1 MKKFL
6 RITLSLVLAVILFAT
21 AMPIYAVED
30 TTVEEIEELREEN
43 VKHFKMNDGTYKAVV
58 YSEPVH
64 RRDADG
70 NWQDIDNTLSADNE
84 SNYVTSDGRVKFSR
98 NVKKSGGSLFEL
110 SENGYK
116 ISLSLIEENI
126 KSASARIK
134 NHGGKRTP
142 TVFDSEKEK
151 LEKLKEVDN
160 LTRVRYNDITED
172 VDIEYEIYSNNIKES
187 IIVNSGKDS
196 YVYKFELKLNKMTA
210 TLNEDG
216 EISLN
221 DEKTGEVKYI
231 MPAPFMFD
239 DSGALSTDVYYT
251 LTQSGKYKYELTVT
265 ASAEWINEKD
275 RDFPV
280 TIDPTININ
289 TSYGEAYVSSSN
301 PNTNYKKPSNG
312 QLLVST
318 THRTFL
324 KFEMPTLSASA
335 TILDAVIDLKFY
347 FANGGNA
354 NIYAYTVPYSWN
366 ENTITWNNSV
376 ASHTSLESSVTPFAS
391 EYLSSS
397 NGTESDP
404 AFMYLDMTSVVRD
417 WYDYKDNYGIAIKST
432 SGTVI
437 FKGYNSGEG
446 LRPTMEFT
454 YQESNNALNGT
465 YFFRSV
471 EHNTYMQDS
480 SATSSEDDIMIHPF
494 DGDVNQ
500 KWIIKYLRNGYYKIT
515 TADGTKALTAPSTT
529 GGSVALTTYTASSYQ
544 MWSITQ
550 DISGNYSFA
559 SRFHYSYYLSSGSNV
574 STSGVGP
581 AELRD
586 YMWDDSSRWI
596 LYQVVTNGPQLIG
609 QKKEKWCWAACAWML
624 SSAYIT
630 PPISL
635 ESVAVSTKLGYFVP
649 NPSIN
654 QENQCNHTANGDAD
668 FFNSLGYIFGKVSV
682 KRETS
687 GYMVED
693 SLKAFLDNGIPIMAN
708 LHKTDLTGDHFV
720 LIHDYYIDENDV
732 LVIRMYDPLPVNCG
746 QTQEV
751 SFDDLT
757 DVSKG
762 NEYIWSGF
770 VIIDRGSNYEFIVD
784 N

>member
-187 IIVNSGKDS
+187 IIVNSKKDS
-196 YVYKFELKLNKMTA
+196 YVYRFELKLNKMTA
-210 TLNEDG
+210 ALNEDG
-216 EISLN
+216 EISLS

-239 DSGALSTDVYYT
+239 DNGELSTDVYYT
-251 LTQSGKYKYELTVT
+251 LTPSGKYKYELTVT

-280 TIDPTININ
+280 TIDPT
-289 TSYGEAYVSSSN
+289 TVSVTGLYGEAYVSSSN
-301 PNTNYKKPSNG
+301 PNTNYRKANA
-312 QLLVST
+312 LLAGT
-318 THRTFL
+318 TYRTFL
-324 KFEMPTLSASA
+324 WFDLPTVSPYDKI
-335 TILDAVIDLKFY
+335 TDAVLDIKYY
-347 FANGGNA
+347 FNSTGNV
-354 NIYAYTVPYSWN
+354 NIAAYAVPYSWS

-417 WYDYKDNYGIAIKST
+417 WYAGKANNGIAIKGT
-432 SGTVI
+432 SGSADCVV
-437 FKGYNSGEG
+437 FKGYNTGIDTRARLEI
-446 LRPTMEFT
+446 T
-454 YQESNNALNGT
+454 YERLDNVLTGT
-465 YFFRSV
+465 FFFRNV
-471 EHNTYMQDS
+471 QHNTYMQS
-480 SATSSEDDIMIHPF
+480 GASNAIINAF
-494 DGDVNQ
+494 DGDTNQ
-500 KWIIKYLRNGYYKIT
+500 KWNISYLHNGYYKIT
-515 TADGTKALTAPSTT
+515 STDGTVALTAPSTANNNIT
-529 GGSVALTTYTASSYQ
+529 LSAYTASNNQ
-544 MWSITQ
+544 MWNITQ
-550 DISGNYSFA
+550 DLYGNYMISPKNNLTCYA
-559 SRFHYSYYLSSGSNV
+559 VSGAIISSSVPNERYLVLNQSS
-574 STSGVGP
+574 STTNGNK
-581 AELRD
+581 
-586 YMWDDSSRWI
+586 WI
-596 LYQVVTNGPQLIG
+596 LYQVSTDGVNSERQETGH
-609 QKKEKWCWAACAWML
+609 WCWSACLRMFI
-624 SSAYIT
+624 SAYID
-630 PPISL
+630 PPPVSQKAI
-635 ESVAVSTKLGYFVP
+635 AVSGHLDIFVENPTQQQISIAGEQEGSNEMIVKVINFILGNTDIFRYERIVLTE
-649 NPSIN
+649 SDITTIL
-654 QENQCNHTANGDAD
+654 NHGHPIIAEVGDGSHYVLIYGYRYD
-668 FFNSLGYIFGKVSV
+668 NSELIIKAYDPIKVSEEEHNYEQSYNEFKNGWLGSV
-682 KRETS
+682 T
-687 GYMVED
+687 MN
-693 SLKAFLDNGIPIMAN
+693 LDNI
-708 LHKTDLTGDHFV
+708 L
-720 LIHDYYIDENDV
+720 
-732 LVIRMYDPLPVNCG
+732 
-746 QTQEV
+746 
-751 SFDDLT
+751 
-757 DVSKG
+757 
-762 NEYIWSGF
+762 
-770 VIIDRGSNYEFIVD
+770 
-784 N
+784 